1 MKCYKRSR
9 LQKLIYRPNKPRLT
23 VLYFNI
29 FYKHLLYFVFWL
41 IFFPKGV
48 CALRSGSTLYEY
60 SVLCCVQGKPI
71 TAAATQPKRGNHEVE
86 AEKMWTLPLARRMT
100 PATIGKS
107 MTRVLRRFNG
117 IAQTSD
123 DDVEC
128 CRSANNSVVN
138 ASASAGMMMTR
149 DADCPADVVDRLS
162 VTSPVGAD
170 VVQSVS
176 EEDRSTEQQAVLAA
190 AKEARTLYI
199 DNGAS
204 VSACAANAAESRR
217 LIEPTTQS
225 GNCVPVPGP
234 SNQAQSAT
242 AASPSTAST
251 NEIRQPEP
259 ESSGIVCSKLEQLT
273 GASPTVNDST
283 RRLMSRPAQRSSSG
297 NGGDF
302 ASRRPP
308 VQPRASPP
316 GSSFQRRHSAT
327 QARTDY
333 SLPLAGGFMTV
344 MASRTSS
351 CEVLVDDDDDDVETR
366 LTAEDMVRWRRR
378 HSGVSAVTRRS
389 SSCASS
395 LADDTESTAASET
408 DSCTAAQNVD
418 VDDLIA
424 YSLLD
429 SLLMR
434 LRSPARDFPSRE
446 FLPRDSP
453 RSLCGQRRPS
463 SQMSMSWSS
472 SDEDEA
478 DGKRRGAGVDVT
490 AETSVLPSTI
500 SGRACSSLLSSLDD
514 LASECCSDFELGSSL
529 SQLILLTPG
538 KIQPEKS
545 PSGKTPRHPSA
556 SRNNGRLSS
565 SAASLTEL
573 PSRAGL
579 NQLHSYRRQWTENSS
594 YVPPPS
600 EPQRQ
605 CADTA
610 GTPVKGHALMT
621 DASVTELSAPIA
633 ASLPARVHVAKTSR
647 IPKY

>member
-259 ESSGIVCSKLEQLT
+259 ESSGIVCSKLEQLA

-344 MASRTSS
+344 MASRT
-351 CEVLVDDDDDDVETR
+351 
-366 LTAEDMVRWRRR
+366 
-378 HSGVSAVTRRS
+378 